1 MISTSKFLKM
11 KNNEFKGNKIEK
23 EVAKKKKEMEKMQEA
38 AAKRRKEIEKKEIAI
53 LKKENDAERSRIASE
68 KLQLNWIKWNVTCLG
83 LGFTAYK
90 FYYARLENHQSPIGH
105 YITGQE
111 IGMFLI
117 VLGFVTLTFATIQHK
132 KKVENLKLLLPTIH
146 YSLSLRLSYVIL
158 VFSLLVFLIVL
169 LRT

>member
-1 MISTSKFLKM
+1 M
-11 KNNEFKGNKIEK
+11 KNNEFKDEKIEK
-23 EVAKKKKEMEKMQEA
+23 EVAKKKREMEKMLEA
-38 AAKRRKEIEKKEIAI
+38 ATKRRKEIEKKEIAL

-68 KLQLNWIKWNVTCLG
+68 KLQLNWIKWNITCLG

-90 FYYARLENHQSPIGH
+90 FYYARLENRQSPIGH

-117 VLGFVTLTFATIQHK
+117 ALGFVTLAFATIQHK
-132 KKVENLKLLLPTIH
+132 RKVEQLKLLMPTMH

-158 VFSLLVFLIVL
+158 VFSLLVFLVVI

>member
-1 MISTSKFLKM
+1 M
-11 KNNEFKGNKIEK
+11 KNNEFKGDKTEK
-23 EVAKKKKEMEKMQEA
+23 DVAKKKKEMEKMLEA
-38 AAKRRKEIEKKEIAI
+38 AAKRRKEIEKKEIAL

-132 KKVENLKLLLPTIH
+132 KKVEKLKLLLPTMH
-146 YSLSLRLSYVIL
+146 YSLSLKLSYVIL
-158 VFSLLVFLIVL
+158 VFSVLVFLVVL

>member
-1 MISTSKFLKM
+1 M
-11 KNNEFKGNKIEK
+11 KNNEFKGDKTEK
-23 EVAKKKKEMEKMQEA
+23 EVAKKKKEMEKILEA
-38 AAKRRKEIEKKEIAI
+38 AAKRRKEIEKKEIAL

-68 KLQLNWIKWNVTCLG
+68 KLQLNWIKWNITCLG

-90 FYYARLENHQSPIGH
+90 FYYARLENNQSPIGH

-117 VLGFVTLTFATIQHK
+117 FLGLITLTFATLQHK
-132 KKVENLKLLLPTIH
+132 KKVEQLKLLLPTMH

-158 VFSLLVFLIVL
+158 IFSVLVFLIVL

>member
-1 MISTSKFLKM
+1 MISASKFLEM
-11 KNNEFKGNKIEK
+11 KNNQSKGNKIEE
-23 EVAKKKKEMEKMQEA
+23 EVARKKKEMEKMQEA
-38 AAKRRKEIEKKEIAI
+38 AAKRRREIEKKEIAI

-68 KLQLNWIKWNVTCLG
+68 KLQLNWIKWNITCLG
-83 LGFTAYK
+83 LGLAAYK
-90 FYYARLENHQSPIGH
+90 FYYARLEQTQSPIGH

-117 VLGFVTLTFATIQHK
+117 ALGFVTLAFATIQHK
-132 KKVENLKLLLPTIH
+132 KKVENLKLLLPTMQ

-158 VFSLLVFLIVL
+158 VFSILVFLIVI

>member
-1 MISTSKFLKM
+1 M
-11 KNNEFKGNKIEK
+11 KNNDFKGDKIEK
-23 EVAKKKKEMEKMQEA
+23 EVARKKKEMEKMQEA
-38 AAKRRKEIEKKEIAI
+38 AAKRRTEIERKELAAI
-53 LKKENDAERSRIASE
+53 KKENDAERSRIASE
-68 KLQLNWIKWNVTCLG
+68 KLQLNWIKWNITCLG

-117 VLGFVTLTFATIQHK
+117 ALGFVTLAFATIQHK
-132 KKVENLKLLLPTIH
+132 RKIEQLKLLMPTMH

-158 VFSLLVFLIVL
+158 VFSVLVFLVVI

>member
-1 MISTSKFLKM
+1 
-11 KNNEFKGNKIEK
+11 
-23 EVAKKKKEMEKMQEA
+23 MEKMQEA
-38 AAKRRKEIEKKEIAI
+38 AAKRRREKEKREIAI
-53 LKKENDAERSRIASE
+53 LKKENDAERSRVASE
-68 KLQLNWIKWNVTCLG
+68 KLQLNWIKWNITCLG

-90 FYYARLENHQSPIGH
+90 FYYTRLENHQSPIGH

-117 VLGFVTLTFATIQHK
+117 ALGFVTLAFATIQHK
-132 KKVENLKLLLPTIH
+132 RKIEQLKLLMPTMH

-158 VFSLLVFLIVL
+158 VFSVLVFLVVI

>member
-1 MISTSKFLKM
+1 MASVSKFVEM
-11 KNNEFKGNKIEK
+11 KNNQFKGDKMEK
-23 EVAKKKKEMEKMQEA
+23 EIERKKREMEKMQEA
-38 AAKRRKEIEKKEIAI
+38 AAKRRREIEKREIAA

-68 KLQLNWIKWNVTCLG
+68 KLQLNWIKWNITCLG

-90 FYYARLENHQSPIGH
+90 FYYTRLEHNQSPIGH

-117 VLGFVTLTFATIQHK
+117 VLGFVTLAFATIQHK
-132 KKVENLKLLLPTIH
+132 KKVEKLKLLLPTMH
-146 YSLSLRLSYVIL
+146 YSLSLRVSYIIL
-158 VFSLLVFLIVL
+158 VFSVLVFLIVL

>member
-1 MISTSKFLKM
+1 M
-11 KNNEFKGNKIEK
+11 KNNQFKTDKIER
-23 EVAKKKKEMEKMQEA
+23 EVAKKKKEMERMQEA
-38 AAKRRKEIEKKEIAI
+38 AAKRRREIEKKEIAA
-53 LKKENDAERSRIASE
+53 LKKENDAERSRVASE
-68 KLQLNWIKWNVTCLG
+68 KLQLNWIKWNITCLG

-90 FYYARLENHQSPIGH
+90 FYYTRLEHNQSPIGH

-117 VLGFVTLTFATIQHK
+117 VLGFVTLAFATIQHK
-132 KKVENLKLLLPTIH
+132 KKVENLKLLLPTMQ

>member
-1 MISTSKFLKM
+1 MISASKFLEM
-11 KNNEFKGNKIEK
+11 KNDQFKGDK
-23 EVAKKKKEMEKMQEA
+23 MEKMQEA
-38 AAKRRKEIEKKEIAI
+38 AAKRRKEIEKKEIAL
-53 LKKENDAERSRIASE
+53 LKKENDAERSRVASE
-68 KLQLNWIKWNVTCLG
+68 KLQLNWIKWNITCLG

-117 VLGFVTLTFATIQHK
+117 ALGFVTLALATIQHK
-132 KKVENLKLLLPTIH
+132 RKIEQLKLLMPTMH

-158 VFSLLVFLIVL
+158 VFSVLVFLVVI

>member
-1 MISTSKFLKM
+1 MISASKFLEM
-11 KNNEFKGNKIEK
+11 KNDQFKGDKMEKQIEK
-23 EVAKKKKEMEKMQEA
+23 KKREMEKMQEA
-38 AAKRRKEIEKKEIAI
+38 AAKRRKEIEKKEIAL
-53 LKKENDAERSRIASE
+53 LKKENDAERSRVASE
-68 KLQLNWIKWNVTCLG
+68 KLQLNWIKWNITCLG

-117 VLGFVTLTFATIQHK
+117 ALGFVTLALATIQHK
-132 KKVENLKLLLPTIH
+132 RKIEQLKLLMPTMH

-158 VFSLLVFLIVL
+158 IFSVLVFLVVI

>member
-1 MISTSKFLKM
+1 MISVTKFLEM
-11 KNNEFKGNKIEK
+11 KNNQFKGDKTEK
-23 EVAKKKKEMEKMQEA
+23 EVAKKKMEMEKIQEA
-38 AAKRRKEIEKKEIAI
+38 AAKRRREIEKKEIAL

-68 KLQLNWIKWNVTCLG
+68 KLQLNWIKWNITCLG

-117 VLGFVTLTFATIQHK
+117 ALGFVTLALATIQHK
-132 KKVENLKLLLPTIH
+132 RKIEQLKLLMPTMH

-158 VFSLLVFLIVL
+158 IFSVLVFLVVI

>member
-1 MISTSKFLKM
+1 M
-11 KNNEFKGNKIEK
+11 KNNQFKGSKIEE
-23 EVAKKKKEMEKMQEA
+23 EVARKKKEMEKMQEA
-38 AAKRRKEIEKKEIAI
+38 AAKRRKEIEKRERAVI
-53 LKKENDAERSRIASE
+53 KKENDIEKSRTASE
-68 KLQLNWIKWNVTCLG
+68 RLQLNWIKWNITCLG

-90 FYYARLENHQSPIGH
+90 FYYTRLEHNQSPIGH

-117 VLGFVTLTFATIQHK
+117 ILGFVTLAFATIQHK
-132 KKVENLKLLLPTIH
+132 KKVESLKLQMPTIQ

>member
-1 MISTSKFLKM
+1 M
-11 KNNEFKGNKIEK
+11 KNNEFKGDKIEK
-23 EVAKKKKEMEKMQEA
+23 EVAKKKKEMEKILEA

-90 FYYARLENHQSPIGH
+90 FYYARLENNQSPIGH

-117 VLGFVTLTFATIQHK
+117 VLGFVTLTLATLQHK
-132 KKVENLKLLLPTIH
+132 KKVEQLKLLLPTMH

>member
-1 MISTSKFLKM
+1 M
-11 KNNEFKGNKIEK
+11 KNNQFKGSKIEE
-23 EVAKKKKEMEKMQEA
+23 EVARKKKEMEKMQEA
-38 AAKRRKEIEKKEIAI
+38 AAKRRKEIEKKEIAT

-68 KLQLNWIKWNVTCLG
+68 KLQLNWIKWNITCLG

-90 FYYARLENHQSPIGH
+90 FYYARLEHAQSPIGH

-117 VLGFVTLTFATIQHK
+117 VLGFVTLAFATIQHK
-132 KKVENLKLLLPTIH
+132 KKVENLKLLLPSMH

-158 VFSLLVFLIVL
+158 VFSVLVFLIVI

>member
-1 MISTSKFLKM
+1 MISASKFLEM
-11 KNNEFKGNKIEK
+11 KNNQSKGNKIEE
-23 EVAKKKKEMEKMQEA
+23 EVARKKKEMEKMQEA
-38 AAKRRKEIEKKEIAI
+38 AAKRRREIEKREIAI

-68 KLQLNWIKWNVTCLG
+68 KLQLNWIKWNITCLG
-83 LGFTAYK
+83 LGFAAYK
-90 FYYARLENHQSPIGH
+90 FYYARLEHNQSPIGH

-117 VLGFVTLTFATIQHK
+117 ALGFVTLAFATIQHK
-132 KKVENLKLLLPTIH
+132 KKVENLKLLLPTMQ

-158 VFSLLVFLIVL
+158 VFSILVFLIVI

>member
-1 MISTSKFLKM
+1 M
-11 KNNEFKGNKIEK
+11 KNNQSKGDKMEK
-23 EVAKKKKEMEKMQEA
+23 EIERKKREMEKMQEV
-38 AAKRRKEIEKKEIAI
+38 AAKRRKEIEKNEIAL

-90 FYYARLENHQSPIGH
+90 FYYSRLENHQSPIGH

-117 VLGFVTLTFATIQHK
+117 ALGFVTLAFATIQHK
-132 KKVENLKLLLPTIH
+132 KKVEQLKLLMPTMH

-158 VFSLLVFLIVL
+158 IFSVLVFLVVI

>member
-1 MISTSKFLKM
+1 M
-11 KNNEFKGNKIEK
+11 KNNEFKGDKTEK
-23 EVAKKKKEMEKMQEA
+23 EVAKKKKEMEKMLEA

-53 LKKENDAERSRIASE
+53 LKKENDAERSRVASE
-68 KLQLNWIKWNVTCLG
+68 KLQLNWIKWNITCLG

-90 FYYARLENHQSPIGH
+90 FYYARLENNQSPIGH

-117 VLGFVTLTFATIQHK
+117 FLGLITLTFATLQHK
-132 KKVENLKLLLPTIH
+132 KKVEQLKLLLPTMH

-158 VFSLLVFLIVL
+158 IFSVLVFLIVL

>member
-1 MISTSKFLKM
+1 MISASKFLEM
-11 KNNEFKGNKIEK
+11 KNNQLKNDKIEK

-38 AAKRRKEIEKKEIAI
+38 AAKRRREIEKREIAA

-68 KLQLNWIKWNVTCLG
+68 KLQLNWIKWNITCLG

-117 VLGFVTLTFATIQHK
+117 ALGFVTLIFATIQHR
-132 KKVENLKLLLPTIH
+132 KKVEQLKLLLPTIQ

-158 VFSLLVFLIVL
+158 VFSVLVFLIVI

>member
-1 MISTSKFLKM
+1 M
-11 KNNEFKGNKIEK
+11 KNNQFKGSKIEE
-23 EVAKKKKEMEKMQEA
+23 EVARKKMEMEKMREA
-38 AAKRRKEIEKKEIAI
+38 ATKRRREIEKKEMDAI
-53 LKKENDAERSRIASE
+53 KKENDAEKSRIALE
-68 KLQLNWIKWNVTCLG
+68 KLQLNWIKWNITCLG

-90 FYYARLENHQSPIGH
+90 FYYTRLEHNQSPIGH

-117 VLGFVTLTFATIQHK
+117 VLGFITLAFATIQHK
-132 KKVENLKLLLPTIH
+132 KKVENLKLKMPTMQ

>member
-1 MISTSKFLKM
+1 MISASKFLEM
-11 KNNEFKGNKIEK
+11 KNNQFKGDKIEK

-38 AAKRRKEIEKKEIAI
+38 AAKRRKEIEKMEMAVI
-53 LKKENDAERSRIASE
+53 KKENDAEKSRIASE

-90 FYYARLENHQSPIGH
+90 FYYARLENNQSPIGH

-117 VLGFVTLTFATIQHK
+117 VLGFVTLTFATLQHK
-132 KKVENLKLLLPTIH
+132 KKVEKLKLLLPTMN

-158 VFSLLVFLIVL
+158 CFSVLVFLIVL

>member
-1 MISTSKFLKM
+1 M
-11 KNNEFKGNKIEK
+11 KNDQFKGDKMEKQIEK
-23 EVAKKKKEMEKMQEA
+23 KKREMEKMQEA
-38 AAKRRKEIEKKEIAI
+38 AAKRRREIEKREIAI
-53 LKKENDAERSRIASE
+53 LKKENDAERSRVASE

>member
-1 MISTSKFLKM
+1 
-11 KNNEFKGNKIEK
+11 
-23 EVAKKKKEMEKMQEA
+23 MEKMQEA
-38 AAKRRKEIEKKEIAI
+38 AAKRRKEIEKKEIAL

-68 KLQLNWIKWNVTCLG
+68 KLQLNWIKWNITCLG

-117 VLGFVTLTFATIQHK
+117 ALGFVTLTFATIQHRK
-132 KKVENLKLLLPTIH
+132 K
-146 YSLSLRLSYVIL
+146 LSN
-158 VFSLLVFLIVL
+158 
-169 LRT
+169 

>member
-1 MISTSKFLKM
+1 MISAYKFLEM
-11 KNNEFKGNKIEK
+11 KNNQFKGDKTEK
-23 EVAKKKKEMEKMQEA
+23 EVAKKKKEMEKMLEA
-38 AAKRRKEIEKKEIAI
+38 AAKRRKEIEKKEIAL
-53 LKKENDAERSRIASE
+53 LKKENDAERSRVASE
-68 KLQLNWIKWNVTCLG
+68 KLQLNWIKWNITCLG

-90 FYYARLENHQSPIGH
+90 FYYTRLENHQSPIGH

-117 VLGFVTLTFATIQHK
+117 FLGLITLTFATLQHK
-132 KKVENLKLLLPTIH
+132 KKVEQLKLLLPTMH

-158 VFSLLVFLIVL
+158 IFSVLVFLIVL

>member
-1 MISTSKFLKM
+1 M
-11 KNNEFKGNKIEK
+11 KNNEFKGDKIEK
-23 EVAKKKKEMEKMQEA
+23 EVAKKKKEMEKILEA
-38 AAKRRKEIEKKEIAI
+38 ASKRRKEIEKKEIAV

-68 KLQLNWIKWNVTCLG
+68 KLQLNWIKWNITCLG

-90 FYYARLENHQSPIGH
+90 FYYARLENNQSPIGH

-117 VLGFVTLTFATIQHK
+117 FLGLITLTFATLQHK
-132 KKVENLKLLLPTIH
+132 KKVEQLKLLLPTMH

-158 VFSLLVFLIVL
+158 IFSVLVFLIVL

>member
-1 MISTSKFLKM
+1 MISASKFLEM
-11 KNNEFKGNKIEK
+11 KNNQFKGDKIEK

-38 AAKRRKEIEKKEIAI
+38 AAKRRKEIEKMEVAAI
-53 LKKENDAERSRIASE
+53 KKENDAEKSRIASE

-90 FYYARLENHQSPIGH
+90 FYYARVENHQSPIGH

-117 VLGFVTLTFATIQHK
+117 ALGFITLTFATLQHK
-132 KKVENLKLLLPTIH
+132 KKVEKLKSLLPTMH

-158 VFSLLVFLIVL
+158 VFSVLIFLVVL

>member
-1 MISTSKFLKM
+1 MISVTKFLEM
-11 KNNEFKGNKIEK
+11 KSNEFKGDKIDK
-23 EVAKKKKEMEKMQEA
+23 EVAKKKKEMEKILEA
-38 AAKRRKEIEKKEIAI
+38 AAKRRKELEKKEIAL

-68 KLQLNWIKWNVTCLG
+68 KLQLNWIKWNITCLG

-117 VLGFVTLTFATIQHK
+117 ALGFVTLAFATIQHK
-132 KKVENLKLLLPTIH
+132 RKIEQLKLLMPTMH

-158 VFSLLVFLIVL
+158 VFSVLVFLVVI

>member
-1 MISTSKFLKM
+1 MISASKSLEM
-11 KNNEFKGNKIEK
+11 KNNQFKGDKIEK
-23 EVAKKKKEMEKMQEA
+23 EIARKKKEMEKMQEA
-38 AAKRRKEIEKKEIAI
+38 AAKRRMEIEKKELAAI
-53 LKKENDAERSRIASE
+53 KKENDAERSRIASE
-68 KLQLNWIKWNVTCLG
+68 KLQLNWIKWNITCLG

-90 FYYARLENHQSPIGH
+90 FYYTRLENHQSPIRH

-117 VLGFVTLTFATIQHK
+117 ILGFVTLTFATIQHK
-132 KKVENLKLLLPTIH
+132 KKIEKLKTEVPTMQ

-158 VFSLLVFLIVL
+158 VFSVLVFLIVI

>member
-90 FYYARLENHQSPIGH
+90 FYYARLENNQSPIGH

-111 IGMFLI
+111 IGLFLI
-117 VLGFVTLTFATIQHK
+117 VLGFVTLTFATLQHK
-132 KKVENLKLLLPTIH
+132 KKVEKLKSLLPTMH

-158 VFSLLVFLIVL
+158 VFSVLIFLVVL

>member
-1 MISTSKFLKM
+1 MISASKFLKM

-90 FYYARLENHQSPIGH
+90 FYYARLENNQSPIGH

-111 IGMFLI
+111 IGLFLI
-117 VLGFVTLTFATIQHK
+117 VLGFVTLTFATLQHK
-132 KKVENLKLLLPTIH
+132 KKVEKLKSLLPTMH

-158 VFSLLVFLIVL
+158 VFSVLIFLVVL

>member
-1 MISTSKFLKM
+1 M
-11 KNNEFKGNKIEK
+11 KNNDFKGDKIEK
-23 EVAKKKKEMEKMQEA
+23 EVARKKKEMEKMQEA
-38 AAKRRKEIEKKEIAI
+38 AAKRRRDIEKKEIAV

-68 KLQLNWIKWNVTCLG
+68 KLQLNWIKWNITCLG

-117 VLGFVTLTFATIQHK
+117 ALGFVTLAFATIQHK
-132 KKVENLKLLLPTIH
+132 RKIEQLKLLMPTMH

-158 VFSLLVFLIVL
+158 IFSVLVFLVVI

>member
-1 MISTSKFLKM
+1 MISVTKFLEM
-11 KNNEFKGNKIEK
+11 KNDQFKGDKMEKQIEK
-23 EVAKKKKEMEKMQEA
+23 KKREMEKMQEA
-38 AAKRRKEIEKKEIAI
+38 AAKRRKEIEKKEIAL

-111 IGMFLI
+111 MGMFLI